1 MSTMSTIHL
10 VSHMPYRLYI
20 HIYLNPEGKGP
31 IFASSRTVLLRSG
44 KYVIV
49 AGVWVRAGA
58 RWAKSGGKRLI
69 LDSILAEL

>member
-1 MSTMSTIHL
+1 MSTIHL

-20 HIYLNPEGKGP
+20 WNPEGKGP

-69 LDSILAEL
+69 LDSISAEL